1 MKTKKNQ
8 KEQLIQSSIN
18 FENPQEG
25 IYLLE
30 EQGIAVN
37 ITEVTEGGLVT
48 VRIARVAEGTT
59 NIHTRITI
67 TELKEILGVIDEVVE
82 DADDG
87 SPIRHIKFDSI
98 KAILE
103 LGDMPVYLYGP
114 AGSGKNVI
122 CKQLADEM
130 GLPFYYTNCVLT
142 KYDLV
147 GYGDANGKYV
157 PTAFFKA
164 FTEGGVFMLD
174 EFDASDESAAITLNA
189 ALANRY
195 FDFPVIGNVEAHPNF
210 RIIACG
216 NTCGRGADEEYTGR
230 NCLDAA
236 TLDRFTVV
244 KIDYDERVE
253 KRIANTEIVDFIH
266 DLRQSRDTANIK
278 MILGYRVIERLAKL
292 ESKFSASSL
301 VEMTVTKGMD
311 KDEINIL
318 HEHLQNK
325 QNKFAKALRTLAT
338 L

>member
-1 MKTKKNQ
+1 MEIKREFDFNN
-8 KEQLIQSSIN
+8 LV
-18 FENPQEG
+18 EG
-25 IYLLE
+25 LYIVDEVAYRLY
-30 EQGIAVN
+30 
-37 ITEVTEGGLVT
+37 EVTSEYVSVNVAKNGGEVE
-48 VRIARVAEGTT
+48 IY
-59 NIHTRITI
+59 TRITHDEFKKI
-67 TELKEILGVIDEVVE
+67 VGYVEPMPEEPEDGEIKHR
-82 DADDG
+82 
-87 SPIRHIKFDSI
+87 SFNTIRTF
-98 KAILE
+98 LE
-103 LGDMPVYLYGP
+103 FENLPVYLYGP
-114 AGSGKNVI
+114 AGSGKNVL

-157 PTAFFKA
+157 PSAFFKA

-210 RIIACG
+210 KIIACG

-236 TLDRFTVV
+236 TLDRFSVV

-266 DLRQSRDTANIK
+266 DLRESRDNANIK
-278 MILGYRVIERLAKL
+278 MILGYRVIERLSKL
-292 ESKFSASSL
+292 ESKFRATDL

-311 KDEINIL
+311 KDELRIL
-318 HEHLQNK
+318 HDGLQNK
-325 QNKFAKALRTLAT
+325 RNKFAKAIKELAG

>member
-1 MKTKKNQ
+1 
-8 KEQLIQSSIN
+8 
-18 FENPQEG
+18 
-25 IYLLE
+25 
-30 EQGIAVN
+30 
-37 ITEVTEGGLVT
+37 
-48 VRIARVAEGTT
+48 
-59 NIHTRITI
+59 
-67 TELKEILGVIDEVVE
+67 
-82 DADDG
+82 
-87 SPIRHIKFDSI
+87 
-98 KAILE
+98 
-103 LGDMPVYLYGP
+103 
-114 AGSGKNVI
+114 
-122 CKQLADEM
+122 M

-142 KYDLV
+142 KHDLV

-157 PTAFFKA
+157 STAFFKA

-210 RIIACG
+210 KIIACG

-236 TLDRFTVV
+236 TLDRFSVV

-266 DLRQSRDTANIK
+266 DLRESRDNANIK
-278 MILGYRVIERLAKL
+278 MILGYRVIERLSKL
-292 ESKFSASSL
+292 ESKFRATDL

-311 KDEINIL
+311 KDELRIL
-318 HEHLQNK
+318 HGGLQDK
-325 QNKFAKALRTLAT
+325 RNKFAKALKELAG

>member
-1 MKTKKNQ
+1 MEIRREFDFNN
-8 KEQLIQSSIN
+8 LV
-18 FENPQEG
+18 EG
-25 IYLLE
+25 LYIVDEVAYKLTEVNE
-30 EQGIAVN
+30 EFVSVN
-37 ITEVTEGGLVT
+37 IAKDKGEVE
-48 VRIARVAEGTT
+48 A
-59 NIHTRITI
+59 HTRITI
-67 TELKEILGVIDEVVE
+67 DEFKKIVGYIEPTPEEPEDGEIKHRCFNVI
-82 DADDG
+82 
-87 SPIRHIKFDSI
+87 HTL
-98 KAILE
+98 LE
-103 LGDMPVYLYGP
+103 FENLPVYLYGP

-147 GYGDANGKYV
+147 GYGDANGNYV

-210 RIIACG
+210 KIIACG

-236 TLDRFTVV
+236 TLDRFSVV

-266 DLRQSRDTANIK
+266 DLRESRDNANIK
-278 MILGYRVIERLAKL
+278 MILGYRVLDRLAKL
-292 ESKFSASSL
+292 ESKFRATDL
-301 VEMTVTKGMD
+301 IEMTVTKGMD
-311 KDEINIL
+311 KDELRIL
-318 HEHLQNK
+318 HGGLQDK
-325 QNKFAKALRTLAT
+325 RNKFAKALKELAG

>member
-1 MKTKKNQ
+1 MEIKREFDFNN
-8 KEQLIQSSIN
+8 LV
-18 FENPQEG
+18 EG
-25 IYLLE
+25 LYI
-30 EQGIAVN
+30 VN
-37 ITEVTEGGLVT
+37 EVAYRLDEVTSEYVTANVAKNGGEVE
-48 VRIARVAEGTT
+48 VY
-59 NIHTRITI
+59 TRITHDEFKKI
-67 TELKEILGVIDEVVE
+67 TGYIEPMPEEPEDGEIKHRCFNT
-82 DADDG
+82 
-87 SPIRHIKFDSI
+87 IRTF
-98 KAILE
+98 LE
-103 LGDMPVYLYGP
+103 FENLPVYLYGP
-114 AGSGKNVI
+114 AGSGKNVL

-147 GYGDANGKYV
+147 GYGDANGNYV

-210 RIIACG
+210 KIIACG

-236 TLDRFTVV
+236 TLDRFSVV

-266 DLRQSRDTANIK
+266 DLRESRDNANIK
-278 MILGYRVIERLAKL
+278 MILGYRVIERLSKL
-292 ESKFSASSL
+292 ESKFRATDL

-311 KDEINIL
+311 KDELRIL
-318 HEHLQNK
+318 HSGLQNK
-325 QNKFAKALRTLAT
+325 RNKFAKAIKELAG

>member
-1 MKTKKNQ
+1 MEIKREFDFNNLIEGLYIVNEVAYRLDEVTSEYVSVNVAKNGGEVEIYARITHDEFKKIVGYVEPMPEEPEDGEIKHRSFNTIRTFL
-8 KEQLIQSSIN
+8 E
-18 FENPQEG
+18 FEN
-25 IYLLE
+25 L
-30 EQGIAVN
+30 
-37 ITEVTEGGLVT
+37 
-48 VRIARVAEGTT
+48 
-59 NIHTRITI
+59 
-67 TELKEILGVIDEVVE
+67 
-82 DADDG
+82 
-87 SPIRHIKFDSI
+87 
-98 KAILE
+98 
-103 LGDMPVYLYGP
+103 PVYLYGP
-114 AGSGKNVI
+114 AGSGKNVL

-147 GYGDANGKYV
+147 GYGDANGNYV
-157 PTAFFKA
+157 STAFFKA

-210 RIIACG
+210 KIIACG

-236 TLDRFTVV
+236 TLDRFSVV

-266 DLRQSRDTANIK
+266 DLRESRNNANIK
-278 MILGYRVIERLAKL
+278 MILGYRVIERLSKL
-292 ESKFSASSL
+292 ESKFKATDL

-311 KDEINIL
+311 KDELRIL
-318 HEHLQNK
+318 HSGLQNK
-325 QNKFAKALRTLAT
+325 RNKFAKAIKELAG

>member
-1 MKTKKNQ
+1 MEIKREFDFNN
-8 KEQLIQSSIN
+8 LI
-18 FENPQEG
+18 EG
-25 IYLLE
+25 LYI
-30 EQGIAVN
+30 VN
-37 ITEVTEGGLVT
+37 EVAYRLDEVTSEYVSVNVAKNGGEVE
-48 VRIARVAEGTT
+48 IY
-59 NIHTRITI
+59 TRITHDEFKKI
-67 TELKEILGVIDEVVE
+67 VGYVEPMPEEPEDGEIKHR
-82 DADDG
+82 
-87 SPIRHIKFDSI
+87 SFNTIRTF
-98 KAILE
+98 LE
-103 LGDMPVYLYGP
+103 FENLPVYLYGP
-114 AGSGKNVI
+114 AGSGKNVL

-147 GYGDANGKYV
+147 GYGDANGNYV
-157 PTAFFKA
+157 STAFFKA

-210 RIIACG
+210 KIIACG

-236 TLDRFTVV
+236 TLDRFSVV

-266 DLRQSRDTANIK
+266 DLRESRNNANIK
-278 MILGYRVIERLAKL
+278 MILGYRVIERLSKL
-292 ESKFSASSL
+292 ESKFRATDL

-311 KDEINIL
+311 KDELRIL
-318 HEHLQNK
+318 HGGLQNK
-325 QNKFAKALRTLAT
+325 RNKFAKALKELAG

>member
-1 MKTKKNQ
+1 MEIKREFDFNN
-8 KEQLIQSSIN
+8 LV
-18 FENPQEG
+18 EG
-25 IYLLE
+25 LYIVDEVAYRLDE
-30 EQGIAVN
+30 VTSEYVSVN
-37 ITEVTEGGLVT
+37 IAKNGGEVE
-48 VRIARVAEGTT
+48 IY
-59 NIHTRITI
+59 TRITHDEFKKI
-67 TELKEILGVIDEVVE
+67 VGYVEPMPEEPEDGEIKHR
-82 DADDG
+82 
-87 SPIRHIKFDSI
+87 SFNTIRIF
-98 KAILE
+98 LE
-103 LGDMPVYLYGP
+103 FENMPVYLYGP

-122 CKQLADEM
+122 CKQLANEM

-147 GYGDANGKYV
+147 GYGDANGNYV

-210 RIIACG
+210 KIIACG

-236 TLDRFTVV
+236 TLDRFSVV

-266 DLRQSRDTANIK
+266 DLRESRDNANIK
-278 MILGYRVIERLAKL
+278 MILGYRVIERLSKL
-292 ESKFSASSL
+292 ESKFRATDL

-311 KDEINIL
+311 KDELRIL
-318 HEHLQNK
+318 HGGLRDK
-325 QNKFAKALRTLAT
+325 QNKFAKALKELAG

>member
-1 MKTKKNQ
+1 MEIKREFDFNN
-8 KEQLIQSSIN
+8 LV
-18 FENPQEG
+18 EG
-25 IYLLE
+25 LYIVDEVAYRLDE
-30 EQGIAVN
+30 VTSEYVSVN
-37 ITEVTEGGLVT
+37 IAKNGGEVE
-48 VRIARVAEGTT
+48 IY
-59 NIHTRITI
+59 TRITHDEFKKI
-67 TELKEILGVIDEVVE
+67 VGYVEPMPEEPEDGEIKHR
-82 DADDG
+82 
-87 SPIRHIKFDSI
+87 SFNTIRTF
-98 KAILE
+98 LE
-103 LGDMPVYLYGP
+103 FENLPVYLYGP
-114 AGSGKNVI
+114 AGSGKNVL

-157 PTAFFKA
+157 STAFFKA

-210 RIIACG
+210 KIIACG

-236 TLDRFTVV
+236 TLDRFSVV

-266 DLRQSRDTANIK
+266 DLRESRDNANIK
-278 MILGYRVIERLAKL
+278 MILGYRVIERLSKL
-292 ESKFSASSL
+292 ESKFRATDL

-311 KDEINIL
+311 KDELRIL
-318 HEHLQNK
+318 HSGLQNK
-325 QNKFAKALRTLAT
+325 RNKFAKAIKELAG

>member
-1 MKTKKNQ
+1 MEIKREFDFSN
-8 KEQLIQSSIN
+8 LV
-18 FENPQEG
+18 EG
-25 IYLLE
+25 LYI
-30 EQGIAVN
+30 VN
-37 ITEVTEGGLVT
+37 EVAYRLDEVTSEYVSVNVAKSGGEVE
-48 VRIARVAEGTT
+48 VY
-59 NIHTRITI
+59 TRITHDEFKKI
-67 TELKEILGVIDEVVE
+67 VGYVEPMPEEYEDGEIKHR
-82 DADDG
+82 
-87 SPIRHIKFDSI
+87 SFNTIRTF
-98 KAILE
+98 LE
-103 LGDMPVYLYGP
+103 FENLPVYLYGP
-114 AGSGKNVI
+114 AGSGKNVL
-122 CKQLADEM
+122 CKQLADEI

-147 GYGDANGKYV
+147 GYGDANGNYV

-210 RIIACG
+210 KIIACG

-236 TLDRFTVV
+236 TLDRFSVV

-266 DLRQSRDTANIK
+266 DLRESRNNANIK
-278 MILGYRVIERLAKL
+278 MILGYRVIERLSRL
-292 ESKFSASSL
+292 ESKFRATDL

-311 KDEINIL
+311 KDELRIL
-318 HEHLQNK
+318 HSGLQNK
-325 QNKFAKALRTLAT
+325 RNKFAKAIKELAG